1 MNRMNVLA
9 MSVALAAQGSVF
21 GGVVIHTSYASWSTA
36 VGGGDAKIDFNLG
49 SAQELFDQYAGL
61 GVHFNG
67 TLQTGPISG
76 PGDPDGWVAVTL
88 FPTFAMTVD
97 FDSDQTGAAFDLG
110 WIFKASL
117 YKNGTLVGEVPQ
129 LNTFGPVFRGITS
142 DQPFDRLVLQ
152 ALPGGVPGSL
162 NNMYIGN
169 PIPGPAGAG
178 VLVLALLHG
187 RRRSRRR
194 GG

>member
-1 MNRMNVLA
+1 MNRTNMLA

-21 GGVVIHTSYASWSTA
+21 GGVVIHTSYASWSAA

-76 PGDPDGWVAVTL
+76 SGDPDGWAAVTL
-88 FPTFAMTVD
+88 FPSFAMTVD
-97 FDSDQTGAAFDLG
+97 FDGDQTGAAFDL
-110 WIFKASL
+110 ASL
-117 YKNGTLVGEVPQ
+117 FKVSLYNNGTLVGEVPQ
-129 LNTFGPVFRGITS
+129 INTFGPVFRGLTS

-152 ALPGGVPGSL
+152 ALPGNAPGHL
-162 NNMYIGN
+162 NNMYVGN
-169 PIPGPAGAG
+169 PVPGPGGA
-178 VLVLALLHG
+178 AIAMMAFART
-187 RRRSRRR
+187 RRRR
-194 GG
+194 

>member
-1 MNRMNVLA
+1 MNRTNMLA

-21 GGVVIHTSYASWSTA
+21 GGVVIHTSYASWSAA

-49 SAQELFDQYAGL
+49 SGQELFDQYGYL
-61 GVHFNG
+61 GAHFGG
-67 TLQTGPISG
+67 TLQTGTTSG
-76 PGDPDGWVAVTL
+76 DADGWAAVTL

-97 FDSDQTGAAFDLG
+97 FDSDQTGAAFDLV
-110 WIFKASL
+110 WLFRASL
-117 YKNGTLVGEVPQ
+117 YNNGTLVGEVPQ
-129 LNTFGPVFRGITS
+129 LNTGGPVFRGITS

-178 VLVLALLHG
+178 VLVLALLRG
-187 RRRSRRR
+187 RRRRA
-194 GG
+194 